1 MKFLDEIKQSLY
13 ATFAAEIQNK
23 LGLPSTPILH
33 EGDIIK
39 TILDVIAEY
48 LWTIELEQQKLKF
61 YADYTKYTGE
71 ELDAKAAEYGLTRF
85 AAQPAVGELK
95 FTQQQSGSGII
106 QSGLEIVSG
115 TKRYRVIQNVAFNG
129 NSGLTYTVPIQA
141 VSLGVEGNAIAEEI
155 QGQIYCDNVLFT
167 YINPLPIAGGKDIE
181 SDADLRAR
189 LTARAIALNSNATQA
204 YWLDKL
210 YGLSY
215 NNYTIKSINIYEDFL
230 TYSNTAYVDIGVSN
244 YSGFIMPKTE
254 VHLITDNICPRI
266 FLTVGN
272 IWPSGNTPKVY
283 WKYDYYNE
291 GAPWILL
298 TPYANDPTTP
308 WDYALNFATGE
319 IIFNLDLNT
328 QSNLSGNIPGRG
340 NGISS
345 DFYYLSGIYQLAQQT
360 INAERILGLNLIVRP
375 CKVKLIDLWIKIYT
389 KKIIDFTTFT
399 SELKNKII
407 SFVESIPVGQDF
419 VLQQLSAYLLNQ
431 YSEEIAQ
438 IEFLKEYA
446 LVSRISAA
454 PNEKIRINT
463 VIITY
468 V

>member
-23 LGLPSTPILH
+23 LGLPSTPVLH

-95 FTQQQSGSGII
+95 FIQQQSGSGII

-115 TKRYRVIQNVAFNG
+115 TKRYKVIQNIAFDG

-141 VSLGVEGNAIAEEI
+141 VFPGTEGNAIAEEI

-167 YINPLPIAGGKDIE
+167 YINPLPIAGGRDIE

-189 LTARAIALNSNATQA
+189 LTTRAIALNSNATQA

-215 NNYTIKSINIYEDFL
+215 ENYIIKSVNIYEDFL
-230 TYSNTAYVDIGVSN
+230 TYSNTAYIDIGVSN
-244 YSGFIMPKTE
+244 YSGFIVPKTE

-272 IWPSGNTPKVY
+272 IWPSGDTPKVY
-283 WKYDYYNE
+283 WKYDYYDKN
-291 GAPWILL
+291 APWVLL
-298 TPYANDPTTP
+298 TPYANDPTAP
-308 WDYALNFATGE
+308 WDYALNLATGE
-319 IIFNLDLNT
+319 IIFNLNSGS
-328 QSNLSGNIPGRG
+328 QAKLSGNIPGAG

-345 DFYYLSGIYQLAQQT
+345 DFYYLSEIYQLAQQT
-360 INAERILGLNLIVRP
+360 INSERILGLNLIVRP
-375 CKVKLIDLWIKIYT
+375 CEIKLIDLQIKIYT
-389 KKIIDFTTFT
+389 KKIVDSATFT
-399 SELKNKII
+399 PELQNKII

-419 VLQQLSAYLLNQ
+419 VLQQLIAYLLNQ
-431 YSEEIAQ
+431 YPEEIAQ
-438 IEFLKEYA
+438 IEFLGEYVN
-446 LVSRISAA
+446 VSKITAA

-463 VIITY
+463 VRITY